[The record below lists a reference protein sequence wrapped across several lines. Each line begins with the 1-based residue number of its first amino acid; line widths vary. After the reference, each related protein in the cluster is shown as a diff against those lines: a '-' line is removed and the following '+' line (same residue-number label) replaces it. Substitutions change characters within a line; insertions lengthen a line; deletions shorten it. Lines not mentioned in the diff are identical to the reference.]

1 MFLKFLNPYDRC
13 TSKLILL
20 LFASTRALL
29 IPVSM
34 KFSMYSS
41 CRLIFLLSSTN
52 ESIFDLLAHD
62 IQFFNSEAASSRFC
76 SFKMFLNDSFNSY
89 PRYNLGSLA
98 LICASFTSWFSVRFS
113 GAFPNEYLL
122 FFISFAFDCAA
133 ANLYDSSSSLDGLPR
148 SRLISFFNF
157 LSSLFASLQ
166 DSFRISSR
174 ASFAHST
181 I

>member
-98 LICASFTSWFSVRFS
+98 LICASFTSWFSVRFLGLFLTNICCS
-113 GAFPNEYLL
+113 LSLL
-122 FFISFAFDCAA
+122 LLIV
-133 ANLYDSSSSLDGLPR
+133 LQ
-148 SRLISFFNF
+148 LISVILHHLWMVFHA
-157 LSSLFASLQ
+157 LV
-166 DSFRISSR
+166 
-174 ASFAHST
+174 
-181 I
+181 